1 MNWPSHQKE
10 KANPYGW
17 RRNPINLSDFGIK
30 IAIGWNAFSGIGQIG
45 RWRFSCLGLL
55 VQPVTVDTVV
65 EKHILRTRQSRIKE
79 MVLEEQRGLR

>member
-1 MNWPSHQKE
+1 MERLFWD
-10 KANPYGW
+10 W
-17 RRNPINLSDFGIK
+17 
-30 IAIGWNAFSGIGQIG
+30 QIG
-45 RWRFSCLGLL
+45 RWRFSRLGVIR